1 MKMVEKWAKSGCTGA
16 AARAHAWARAGA
28 HACALAAPR
37 ATLCATRT
45 RVCADCHAVY
55 NAALL
60 SWPQRPRWPMSK
72 LAMGRKKATT
82 APAVVLTRIQKEK
95 LRQRGYL
102 YPATVKALR
111 TLRPARGYP
120 VVPVVQRGRGR
131 PLAVDVCALV
141 EQYALQAR
149 LFGNSQVECHPDDSE
164 IRQGPMFGVLHRDCQ
179 PLRLNSRNLQFIAV
193 LQGSVRVRMET
204 SVAATR
210 PACSRP
216 RMRERS
222 IVVTANKV
230 FIFH

>member
-1 MKMVEKWAKSGCTGA
+1 
-16 AARAHAWARAGA
+16 
-28 HACALAAPR
+28 
-37 ATLCATRT
+37 
-45 RVCADCHAVY
+45 
-55 NAALL
+55 
-60 SWPQRPRWPMSK
+60 MSK

-111 TLRPARGYP
+111 ALRPARGYP
-120 VVPVVQRGRGR
+120 VVPGVQRGCGR

-179 PLRLNSRNLQFIAV
+179 PLRRNSRKV
-193 LQGSVRVRMET
+193 GSRIRINQPQMNT
-204 SVAATR
+204 SPTFR
-210 PACSRP
+210 PSSP
-216 RMRERS
+216 YY
-222 IVVTANKV
+222 ILTLTGIDVQ
-230 FIFH
+230 

>member
-1 MKMVEKWAKSGCTGA
+1 MVEKWAKSGCTGA
-16 AARAHAWARAGA
+16 AARARTHAVCRRPCVRARGA
-28 HACALAAPR
+28 VRRCAR
-37 ATLCATRT
+37 RT

-60 SWPQRPRWPMSK
+60 SWPQRPRWPMPK

-120 VVPVVQRGRGR
+120 VVPGVQRGCGR

-164 IRQGPMFGVLHRDCQ
+164 IRQGPMFGVLSISHSMHARILWRD
-179 PLRLNSRNLQFIAV
+179 I
-193 LQGSVRVRMET
+193 G
-204 SVAATR
+204 
-210 PACSRP
+210 
-216 RMRERS
+216 
-222 IVVTANKV
+222 
-230 FIFH
+230 H